1 MAEKT
6 INTMVARET
15 PREEELSAIL
25 LPTTYDQDINRR
37 FPGLQLVLL
46 STEKPIE
53 ASKPCPLVVRYNPVM
68 DAQGDSSAN
77 AVPNRRDFFAG
88 RLQQPGPD
96 GPPEKVLSATPTD
109 YLFQATRRA
118 MGCDFQV
125 TFDAHA
131 HPTGPESAMAALDIV
146 EQLEAELS
154 VYRDLSQVSQ
164 LNQLAAQQP
173 VAVDPCLFELLQH
186 CHQLWKQTDGAFDIT
201 STPLSRAWGFYRRE
215 GKMPGDGEVE
225 NARDSVGSEW
235 LKLDRAHQTVQFEK
249 AAMEINLGSIGKG
262 FALDR
267 SAAWLAADVEDFII
281 HGGYSSILARGHRNR
296 KAAEQEGW
304 QIAVRHP
311 LKPQQRLIELTLCD
325 SAVGTS
331 GSANQFFY
339 HAGKRYSHLIDP
351 RSGWPAE
358 GILST
363 TVICASA
370 ADADALAT
378 AFFVM
383 GVERTRQYIDQ
394 HQGIQAV
401 LVCPGMRDGSTDL
414 HLAGLSP
421 ENWKL
426 LDDSVNLIDHGT
438 ASVADESSNG

>member
-1 MAEKT
+1 M
-6 INTMVARET
+6 
-15 PREEELSAIL
+15 
-25 LPTTYDQDINRR
+25 
-37 FPGLQLVLL
+37 
-46 STEKPIE
+46 E
-53 ASKPCPLVVRYNPVM
+53 ASKPCPLVARYNQAM
-68 DAQGDSSAN
+68 HAQGDSSAN
-77 AVPNRRDFFAG
+77 AVPSRRDFFAG
-88 RLQQPGPD
+88 RLQQPDPD
-96 GPPEKVLSATPTD
+96 GPPGKELSAVPAD
-109 YLFQATRRA
+109 FLFQATRRA

-125 TFDAHA
+125 TFDVHA

-146 EQLEAELS
+146 EQLEEKLS

-164 LNQLAAQQP
+164 LNQSASSQP
-173 VAVDPCLFELLQH
+173 VAVDPCLFDLLEH
-186 CHQLWKQTDGAFDIT
+186 CHQLWEQTDGAFDIT

-215 GKMPGDGEVE
+215 GKMPGAGEVE
-225 NARDSVGSEW
+225 NARASVGSEW
-235 LKLDRAHQTVQFEK
+235 LKLDRANQTVQFEK

-281 HGGYSSILARGHRNR
+281 HGGYSSILARGHRNG

-311 LKPQQRLIELTLCD
+311 LKPQQRLIELTLHD
-325 SAVGTS
+325 SAMGTS

-358 GILST
+358 GVLSA

-383 GVERTRQYIDQ
+383 GVEQTRQYIDQ
-394 HQGIQAV
+394 HEGIQAV
-401 LVCPGMRDGSTDL
+401 LVCPGRRDGSTDL
-414 HLAGLSP
+414 HLVGLSP
-421 ENWKL
+421 GSWKL
-426 LDDSVNLIDHGT
+426 LDDSVNLIDHGA
-438 ASVADESSNG
+438 ASAAGDSSIG